1 MAVTQFYIFTTLLNF
16 TKNFTQN
23 FERNNIIF

>member
-1 MAVTQFYIFTTLLNF
+1 MNNSCWVWDF

-23 FERNNIIF
+23 F